1 MIHQQVNLYQD
12 RFREKRLW
20 ISARQSAAMLLFFLL
35 LTAAW
40 SFWLQ
45 DQLENEKRLHQVLLA
60 EQQAVNGELVAV
72 NSELA
77 ELLKDNR
84 LDLDLQAMGRQISAR
99 KNVLN
104 FVEDNQF
111 GSGRGF
117 SSYLVALTQLDVDE
131 IWLNEIRL
139 ADNFMR
145 FRGSSLDAD
154 KIPAYFDRFSGESI
168 FKGNRFNL
176 FEIRRPPDNDWK
188 LDFEIAT
195 SGPSDEK

>member
-1 MIHQQVNLYQD
+1 MIRQQVNLYQD

-20 ISARQSAAMLLFFLL
+20 LSARQAGATLLFFLVL
-35 LTAAW
+35 GAGW
-40 SFWLQ
+40 SFWLSE
-45 DQLENEKRLHQVLLA
+45 QLKTEKRQHQVLLS
-60 EQQAVNGELVAV
+60 EQKKVNADLALV

-84 LDLDLQAMGRQISAR
+84 LDLELQAMARQISAR

-117 SSYLVALTQLDVDE
+117 SAYLVALGQLDVDE

-139 ADNFMR
+139 ADKYMR
-145 FRGSSLDAD
+145 IRGSSLDAE
-154 KIPAYFDRFSGESI
+154 KIPSYFDRFSGESI
-168 FKGNRFNL
+168 FKGNRFDL
-176 FEIRRPPDNDWK
+176 FEIKRPLENDWK

-195 SGPSDEK
+195 SRGSDEK